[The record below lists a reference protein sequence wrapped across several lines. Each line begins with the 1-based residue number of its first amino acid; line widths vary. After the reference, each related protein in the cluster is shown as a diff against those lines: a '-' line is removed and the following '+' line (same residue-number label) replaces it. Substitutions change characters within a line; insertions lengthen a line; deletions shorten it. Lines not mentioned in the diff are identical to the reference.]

1 MFPVLQALNQ
11 ALETHAYCTD
21 THTHTPAVIVQFSV
35 FDIFWSPLGA
45 SAADVMGGTSLTL
58 SAVLAFFPLKCQAS
72 SVLRCSTVYLLPLL
86 STPLIDAICAV
97 ITPLVIKQHFSL
109 PVSGC
114 QALLPRGVLFFFR
127 STADNDSN
135 LPKQIAWE
143 GGFRIARSSECK
155 EKVLEQ
161 FAKKGKNT

>member
-1 MFPVLQALNQ
+1 M
-11 ALETHAYCTD
+11 
-21 THTHTPAVIVQFSV
+21 

-86 STPLIDAICAV
+86 STLLIDAICAV

-114 QALLPRGVLFFFR
+114 QALLPRSVFFPLFR
-127 STADNDSN
+127 STSNNDSN
-135 LPKQIAWE
+135 SPKQIAWE
-143 GGFRIARSSECK
+143 GGFSIRGSFECK
-155 EKVLEQ
+155 EKVV
-161 FAKKGKNT
+161 AKI

>member
-1 MFPVLQALNQ
+1 MTVKSISHLCFSAAGFKSGLIYTCILYR
-11 ALETHAYCTD
+11 HMH
-21 THTHTPAVIVQFSV
+21 THTHTHTAVIVQFSV

-45 SAADVMGGTSLTL
+45 SAADVTGGTSLTL

-86 STPLIDAICAV
+86 STLLIDAICAV

-114 QALLPRGVLFFFR
+114 QALLPCSVVVLFFF
-127 STADNDSN
+127 SVSPFSDQQPTM
-135 LPKQIAWE
+135 
-143 GGFRIARSSECK
+143 
-155 EKVLEQ
+155 
-161 FAKKGKNT
+161 T

>member
-1 MFPVLQALNQ
+1 M
-11 ALETHAYCTD
+11 
-21 THTHTPAVIVQFSV
+21 

-86 STPLIDAICAV
+86 STLLIDAICAV

-114 QALLPRGVLFFFR
+114 QALLPRSVVVLFFFSCLPLFR
-127 STADNDSN
+127 STADNDLDS
-135 LPKQIAWE
+135 PKKIAWE
-143 GGFRIARSSECK
+143 GGFCIRRCFECE
-155 EKVLEQ
+155 EKVWEK
-161 FAKKGKNT
+161 FKKGRQKKLEFPKNSVNLWMLPTFFIVWLC